1 MLLFLM
7 DISAAALVQLHREL
21 LSSENA
27 LVPGLSPQIGAS
39 LEMPERYLL
48 PVSLGETHEERSYSF
63 LLNRKTELNVISIS
77 EMQIIQKKNDSLL
90 LLCFVLFWC
99 FFPLI

>member
-7 DISAAALVQLHREL
+7 DLSAAGLEQLHQEL

-39 LEMPERYLL
+39 LGMPERCLL
-48 PVSLGETHEERSYSF
+48 PVLLGEAREKHPYSL
-63 LLNRKTELNVISIS
+63 LLNRET
-77 EMQIIQKKNDSLL
+77 
-90 LLCFVLFWC
+90 
-99 FFPLI
+99 

>member
-7 DISAAALVQLHREL
+7 DLSAAAAGLEQLHREL

-39 LEMPERYLL
+39 LGMPERCLL
-48 PVSLGETHEERSYSF
+48 PVSLGEAREKHPYTL
-63 LLNRKTELNVISIS
+63 LLNRET
-77 EMQIIQKKNDSLL
+77 
-90 LLCFVLFWC
+90 
-99 FFPLI
+99 

>member
-7 DISAAALVQLHREL
+7 DLSAAGLEQLHREL

-39 LEMPERYLL
+39 LGMPERCLL
-48 PVSLGETHEERSYSF
+48 PVSLGEAREKHPYSL
-63 LLNRKTELNVISIS
+63 LLNRET
-77 EMQIIQKKNDSLL
+77 
-90 LLCFVLFWC
+90 
-99 FFPLI
+99 

>member
-27 LVPGLSPQIGAS
+27 WVPGLSPQIGAS
-39 LEMPERYLL
+39 LGMPERYLL
-48 PVSLGETHEERSYSF
+48 PVSLGETHEERSYSL

-77 EMQIIQKKNDSLL
+77 EM
-90 LLCFVLFWC
+90 
-99 FFPLI
+99 